1 MKKILVIV
9 TSILLVTGCS
19 SGIVKNAKIEIQ
31 NNGTHEKRDIN
42 RVISKLKEEFGNF
55 EHCELLKIEYDSKEQ
70 NIKTW
75 NDTEYYD
82 ILVLQFDFKA
92 LKNTETFLKD
102 NTLRYKAYY
111 GKKFE
116 SSTWKLIEM
125 GQG

>member
-55 EHCELLKIEYDSKEQ
+55 EHCELLNIKYDSKEQ

-92 LKNTETFLKD
+92 LKNTEIFLKD

-116 SSTWKLIEM
+116 SSAWKLIDM

>member
-1 MKKILVIV
+1 MKKLLVTV
-9 TSILLVTGCS
+9 TLILLLTGCS
-19 SGIVKNAKIEIQ
+19 SGIVKNAKVEIQ

-55 EHCELLKIEYDSKEQ
+55 EHCELLNIKYDSKQQ
-70 NIKTW
+70 NIKNW
-75 NDTEYYD
+75 SDIEYYD

-92 LKNTETFLKD
+92 LKNTEIFLKD

-111 GKKFE
+111 GKKYE
-116 SSTWKLIEM
+116 NSTWKLIDM

>member
-1 MKKILVIV
+1 MKKILVTV
-9 TSILLVTGCS
+9 TLILLLTGCS

-42 RVISKLKEEFGNF
+42 RVISKLKEEFGSF
-55 EHCELLKIEYDSKEQ
+55 KYCELLNIKYDSKKQ

-102 NTLRYKAYY
+102 NTLSYKAYY
-111 GKKFE
+111 GKKYE
-116 SSTWKLIEM
+116 NSTWKLIDM